1 MENILYF
8 CGVDEW
14 NRPVFKRL
22 FNNLYYCDTDH
33 LFRSGVKEDEII
45 ERYKQIGT
53 STICYKGKWFNSEP
67 EGGGQRDYEI
77 VTKEEAKTKFGDF
90 LTRMFTEETEQ
101 HKEFR
106 KEHKKKFFERVGDF
120 NYVDEVDNPKH
131 IRKGDLVIVRN
142 GYDIPVG
149 PFEVLGFE
157 DDIKDKKLFLDWDC
171 YWVTKSI
178 SKVLTIITKL

>member
-1 MENILYF
+1 M
-8 CGVDEW
+8 
-14 NRPVFKRL
+14 
-22 FNNLYYCDTDH
+22 
-33 LFRSGVKEDEII
+33 KEEEII

-53 STICYKGKWFNSEP
+53 STICYKGKLFDSEP
-67 EGGGQRDYEI
+67 EGGGHRDYEI

-90 LTRMFTEETEQ
+90 LTKMFTEETEQ
-101 HKEFR
+101 HKESR

-120 NYVDEVDNPKH
+120 NYVDEVENYAH

>member
-1 MENILYF
+1 M
-8 CGVDEW
+8 
-14 NRPVFKRL
+14 
-22 FNNLYYCDTDH
+22 
-33 LFRSGVKEDEII
+33 
-45 ERYKQIGT
+45 
-53 STICYKGKWFNSEP
+53 
-67 EGGGQRDYEI
+67 
-77 VTKEEAKTKFGDF
+77 
-90 LTRMFTEETEQ
+90 
-101 HKEFR
+101 
-106 KEHKKKFFERVGDF
+106 
-120 NYVDEVDNPKH
+120 DNPKH